1 MSQFLTFVRKE
12 FLHMFRDVRTLMI
25 LFGLPLV
32 LVLLLGFA
40 LTNEIKDAHI
50 VACDYARDEASRQL
64 IDRLAANRNFV
75 IEEALMSHT
84 EIDAAFRLGRVKL
97 AVVFPAGFRDQ
108 LLHTHRAD
116 LQIIADASD
125 PNTADLLTGYVERIV
140 RSYTASLQAER
151 SPTAAPTI
159 DLNVRALYNPELRA
173 AVNFVPGVIAFVLM
187 LISVMMTSVSIV
199 REKEYG
205 TMEVLLVSPVSPM
218 LFILAKL
225 VPYLLL
231 SLVNLG
237 VILTLSVTVL
247 GVPVHGNV
255 PFLIAESLLFILTAL
270 SLGLLISGSART
282 QQAAILTSLIGLMVP
297 TMLFTGFVFP
307 IENMPLPLRIVADL
321 VPSRWFYVIV
331 KDVMIKGA
339 GITAVWRE
347 TLILALTTLVLLFLG
362 YKKFNLRLT

>member
-1 MSQFLTFVRKE
+1 MSQFLIFVRKE

-50 VACDYARDEASRQL
+50 VVCDYARDEASQQL
-64 IDRLAANRNFV
+64 IGRLAANRNFV

-84 EIDAAFRLGRVKL
+84 EIDATFRLGRVKL

-116 LQIIADASD
+116 LQIVADASD
-125 PNTADLLTGYVERIV
+125 PNTADLLTGYVQNVV
-140 RSYTASLQAER
+140 RSYATELRAER

-173 AVNFVPGVIAFVLM
+173 AVNFVPGIIAFVLM

-205 TMEVLLVSPVSPM
+205 TMEVLLVSPISPM
-218 LFILAKL
+218 LLILAKL

-237 VILTLSVTVL
+237 LILILSATLL
-247 GVPVHGNV
+247 RVPVHGSV
-255 PFLIAESLLFILTAL
+255 PLLVAESLLFILTAL
-270 SLGLLISGSART
+270 SLGLLISGTART
-282 QQAAILTSLIGLMVP
+282 QQTAILTSLIGLMVP

-307 IENMPLPLRIVADL
+307 IENMPLPLRLLADIVPA
-321 VPSRWFYVIV
+321 RWFYVIV
-331 KDVMIKGA
+331 KNVMIKGA
-339 GITAVWRE
+339 GFAAIWRE
-347 TLILALTTLVLLFLG
+347 TLILAATTLLLLILG

>member
-1 MSQFLTFVRKE
+1 MSQFLIFVRKE

-25 LFGLPLV
+25 LFVLPLV
-32 LVLLLGFA
+32 LVMLLGFA
-40 LTNEIKDAHI
+40 LTNEIKDARI
-50 VACDYARDEASRQL
+50 VVCDYARDEASRHL
-64 IDRLAANRNFV
+64 IGQLAANRNFIV
-75 IEEALMSHT
+75 EEALMSHT
-84 EIDAAFRLGRVKL
+84 EIDNQFRRGRVKL
-97 AVVFPAGFRDQ
+97 AIIFRDR
-108 LLHTHRAD
+108 LLHLHHAE
-116 LQIIADASD
+116 LQIVADASD
-125 PNTADLLTGYVERIV
+125 PNTADLLTGYVESTV

-173 AVNFVPGVIAFVLM
+173 AVNFVPGVIVFVLM

-247 GVPVHGNV
+247 GVPIVGSI

-282 QQAAILTSLIGLMVP
+282 QQAAILTALIGLMVP

>member
-1 MSQFLTFVRKE
+1 MSQFLIFVRKE

-40 LTNEIKDAHI
+40 LTNEIKDAYI
-50 VACDYARDEASRQL
+50 VVCDYARDEASRQL

-84 EIDAAFRLGRVKL
+84 EIDAAFRRGRVKL

-125 PNTADLLTGYVERIV
+125 PNTADLLTGYVQNVV
-140 RSYTASLQAER
+140 RSYAMSQRAEHT
-151 SPTAAPTI
+151 PTVPPTI
-159 DLNVRALYNPELRA
+159 TLNVRALYNPELRA
-173 AVNFVPGVIAFVLM
+173 AVNYVPGVIAFVLM

-237 VILTLSVTVL
+237 VILTLSTTVL
-247 GVPVHGNV
+247 GVPVQGSV
-255 PFLIAESLLFILTAL
+255 PLLVAESLLFILTAL
-270 SLGLLISGSART
+270 SLGLLISSSART

-307 IENMPLPLRIVADL
+307 IENMPLPLQIFADI

-331 KDVMIKGA
+331 KNVMIKGA
-339 GITAVWRE
+339 GFTAIWRE
-347 TLILALTTLVLLFLG
+347 TLILAGMTLVLLLLG

>member
-1 MSQFLTFVRKE
+1 MSQFLIFVRKE

-25 LFGLPLV
+25 LFVLPLV
-32 LVLLLGFA
+32 LVMLLGFA
-40 LTNEIKDAHI
+40 LTNEIKDARI
-50 VACDYARDEASRQL
+50 VVCDYARDEASRHL
-64 IDRLAANRNFV
+64 IGQLAANRNFIV
-75 IEEALMSHT
+75 EEALMSHT
-84 EIDAAFRLGRVKL
+84 EIDNQFRRGRVKL
-97 AVVFPAGFRDQ
+97 AIIFPDGFRDR
-108 LLHTHRAD
+108 LLHPHV
-116 LQIIADASD
+116 ADASD
-125 PNTADLLTGYVERIV
+125 PNTADLLTGYVESTV

-159 DLNVRALYNPELRA
+159 DLNIRALYNPELRA

-247 GVPVHGNV
+247 GVPIVGSV

-339 GITAVWRE
+339 GIIAVWRE

>member
-1 MSQFLTFVRKE
+1 MSQFLIFVRKE

-25 LFGLPLV
+25 LFVLPLV
-32 LVLLLGFA
+32 LVMLLGFA
-40 LTNEIKDAHI
+40 LTNEIKDARI
-50 VACDYARDEASRQL
+50 VVCDYARDEASRHL
-64 IDRLAANRNFV
+64 IGQLAANRNFIV
-75 IEEALMSHT
+75 EEALMSHT
-84 EIDAAFRLGRVKL
+84 EIDNQFRRGRVKL
-97 AVVFPAGFRDQ
+97 AIIFPDGFRDR
-108 LLHTHRAD
+108 LLHPHHA
-116 LQIIADASD
+116 ADASD
-125 PNTADLLTGYVERIV
+125 PNTADLLTGYVESTV

-159 DLNVRALYNPELRA
+159 DLNIRALYNPELRA

-247 GVPVHGNV
+247 GVPIVGSV

-339 GITAVWRE
+339 GIIAVWRE